1 MSALIET
8 ASVGEIVASA
18 ILLIGAGFALIAG
31 IGLLR
36 MQDVF
41 MRMHAST
48 KAGTLGVGLIMLGA
62 AIGFDDGW
70 AAARSVGAFVFLL
83 LTAPVAAH
91 MIGRAAYLAGTPL
104 SPRTVIDE
112 RRNGRGRK

>member
-1 MSALIET
+1 MTMLET
-8 ASVGEIVASA
+8 ASIADVIAA
-18 ILLIGAGFALIAG
+18 ALILLGAGFALIAG

-62 AIGFDDGW
+62 ALGFDDGW
-70 AAARSVGAFVFLL
+70 AAARAIGAFVFLL

-91 MIGRAAYLAGTPL
+91 VIGRVAYLARTPL

-112 RRNGRGRK
+112 RSAEPGR

>member
-1 MSALIET
+1 MSTLIET
-8 ASVGEIVASA
+8 ASFGEIVASVV
-18 ILLIGAGFALIAG
+18 LLLGASFALIAG

-48 KAGTLGVGLIMLGA
+48 KAGTLGVGLIMVGA
-62 AIGFDDGW
+62 AIGFNDGW
-70 AAARSVGAFVFLL
+70 AAARALGAFVFVL

-91 MIGRAAYLAGTPL
+91 MIGRAAYLARTPL

-112 RRNGRGRK
+112 RRNGAGP

>member
-1 MSALIET
+1 MTELLEMAT
-8 ASVGEIVASA
+8 FGEIVASA
-18 ILLIGAGFALIAG
+18 ILVGGALFALIAG

-48 KAGTLGVGLIMLGA
+48 KAGTLGVGLIMVGA

-70 AAARSVGAFVFLL
+70 AGARAFGAFVFLL

-91 MIGRAAYLAGTPL
+91 MIGRAAYLARTPL
-104 SPRTVIDE
+104 SPRTVVDE
-112 RRNGRGRK
+112 RRNGHAG

>member
-1 MSALIET
+1 MTEAFATGTLAEIIA
-8 ASVGEIVASA
+8 ASV
-18 ILLIGAGFALIAG
+18 LLLGAGFALIAA

-48 KAGTLGVGLIMLGA
+48 KAGTLGAGLIMLGA
-62 AIGFDDGW
+62 AIGFDSGW
-70 AAARSVGAFVFLL
+70 AAARALGAMIFLL

-91 MIGRAAYLAGTPL
+91 MIGRAAYIARAPL

-112 RRNGRGRK
+112 RRGYK

>member
-1 MSALIET
+1 MLTMFET
-8 ASVGEIVASA
+8 ATMGEVVASA
-18 ILLIGAGFALIAG
+18 LLIGGALFTLIAG
-31 IGLLR
+31 IGLVR

-48 KAGTLGVGLIMLGA
+48 KAGTLGVGLIMLGCA
-62 AIGFDDGW
+62 VGFDQGW
-70 AAARSVGAFVFLL
+70 AVARALGAFAFLL

-91 MIGRAAYLAGTPL
+91 MIGRAAYLARTPL

-112 RRNGRGRK
+112 RRGDAG